1 MAHTTLLEISCTG
14 SLIILNKRLMNLY
27 LSAEETASWFQRRFL
42 KVFIIIGA
50 NDPQGVAIF
59 DPRGMVRRV
68 YVAEH

>member
-14 SLIILNKRLMNLY
+14 SNNIKQEIMHLY
-27 LSAEETASWFQRRFL
+27 RSPEETASWFQRRFL
-42 KVFIIIGA
+42 KVFIIVGA

-68 YVAEH
+68 YVTEH